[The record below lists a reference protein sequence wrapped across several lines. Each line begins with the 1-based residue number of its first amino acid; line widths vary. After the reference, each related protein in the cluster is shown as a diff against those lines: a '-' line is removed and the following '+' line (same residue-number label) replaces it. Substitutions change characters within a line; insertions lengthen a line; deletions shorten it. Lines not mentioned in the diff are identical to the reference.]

1 MLSRPVQARDLPAR
15 SVEAIQR
22 DGAGGWLQWPKA
34 RSDASLRLF
43 CFHHAGVGASV
54 YRQWG
59 FDLPASVE
67 VAAIQLPGRANRLAE
82 SPFADIPSLVEALV
96 SNLAPHLTG
105 RFAFFGHS
113 MGAVVAH
120 ELAHALRNHGLPS
133 PSHLIV
139 SGRKAPT
146 VRNRFPKLQH
156 LPDNLFV
163 AEINSRYGGIAPEIL
178 QHQDILDLLLPC
190 LRADITA
197 LENFSIPERKPLD
210 IPIAVFG
217 GESDRQTLVEDL
229 EPWEL
234 ETTAGCDVRVFPGG
248 HFYLDALRDRVLAEV
263 VEILRPSVTS
273 FGSLS
278 PP

>member
-1 MLSRPVQARDLPAR
+1 MLSRNVQARDMSAR
-15 SVEAIQR
+15 GVGAIQR
-22 DGAGGWLQWPKA
+22 DGAGGWLQWPRA
-34 RSDASLRLF
+34 RSDASVRLF

-59 FDLPASVE
+59 FDLPASLE

-82 SPFADIPSLVEALV
+82 SPVADIPSLIEALV
-96 SNLAPHLTG
+96 SNLAPHLNG

-146 VRNRFPKLQH
+146 VRNRFPMLQH

-163 AEINSRYGGIAPEIL
+163 AEINNRYGGIAPEIL

-197 LENFSIPERKPLD
+197 LENFSVPARAPFD
-210 IPIAVFG
+210 IPITVFG
-217 GESDRQTLVEDL
+217 GDSDRQTLVEDL

-234 ETTAGCDVRVFPGG
+234 ETTAGCDIRVFPGG
-248 HFYLDALRDRVLAEV
+248 HFYLDALRDRVLAEIV
-263 VEILRPSVTS
+263 KILRPGRTAAAVSST
-273 FGSLS
+273 
-278 PP
+278 

>member
-1 MLSRPVQARDLPAR
+1 MLSRPVQARDFSAR
-15 SVEAIQR
+15 SVEQIKR
-22 DGAGGWLQWPKA
+22 DGAGGWLQWPMA
-34 RSDASLRLF
+34 RGDASMRLF

-59 FDLPASVE
+59 FNLPASVE
-67 VAAIQLPGRANRLAE
+67 VAAVQLPGRANRLAE
-82 SPFADIPSLVEALV
+82 SPIADIPSLIDALV
-96 SNLAPHLTG
+96 SNLVPHLDG

-120 ELAHALRNHGLPS
+120 ELAHALRDRGLPL

-146 VRNRFPKLQH
+146 VRNRFPLLQH

-163 AEINSRYGGIAPEIL
+163 TEINHRYGGIAPEIL

-197 LENFSIPERKPLD
+197 LENFSVPARAPLD

-217 GESDRQTLVEDL
+217 GDSDRQTSVEDL
-229 EPWEL
+229 QAWEQ
-234 ETTAGCDVRVFPGG
+234 ETSAGCDIRVFPGG
-248 HFYLDALRDRVLAEV
+248 HFYLDSVRDRVLAEIV
-263 VEILRPSVTS
+263 KVLRPGRTAV
-273 FGSLS
+273 GIASLQ
-278 PP
+278 